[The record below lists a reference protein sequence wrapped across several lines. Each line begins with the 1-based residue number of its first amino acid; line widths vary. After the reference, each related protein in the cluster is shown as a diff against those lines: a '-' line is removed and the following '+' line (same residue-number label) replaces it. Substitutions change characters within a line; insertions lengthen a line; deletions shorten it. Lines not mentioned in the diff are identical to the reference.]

1 MKLKGKPNKKFY
13 RYVMPHQYARL
24 PKKILLF
31 QFDEKGEAEVKDG
44 VLYDFELLR
53 INRAA
58 ENNDARK
65 AASKQIDVKLDE
77 EPAIPEEAPAKT
89 GRKSPSKEKA
99 KDK

>member
-1 MKLKGKPNKKFY
+1 MKLRGKPNKKFY

-53 INRAA
+53 INRASQ
-58 ENNDARK
+58 NNDARK
-65 AASKQIDVKLDE
+65 EASKKMDVK
-77 EPAIPEEAPAKT
+77 PATPEEAPAKT

>member
-31 QFDEKGEAEVKDG
+31 QFDEKGEAEVKEG

-53 INRAA
+53 INRAS

-65 AASKQIDVKLDE
+65 EASKKMDVMPE
-77 EPAIPEEAPAKT
+77 APATPEEAPAKA

>member
-65 AASKQIDVKLDE
+65 AASKQIDVKIE
-77 EPAIPEEAPAKT
+77 EEPAKT
-89 GRKSPSKEKA
+89 GRSTGKNRKKKSLQGKGEG
-99 KDK
+99 